1 MTAYQPAEW
10 HDLFGAV
17 LGAAA
22 ALLGLIFVAVSIN
35 IKQIIAEKHLPSL
48 AGQSI
53 TLLFSLMLICMVTLA
68 PGQPRLSLGIE
79 LSIIGVVVTGVM
91 LIVVLRR
98 HGAEFLMKWTIQNL
112 LLALVSTVPLVIG
125 GISLVVGAGGGLY
138 WVLIELVCA
147 FAISIYYAWILLIE
161 ILR

>member
-1 MTAYQPAEW
+1 MTAYQPTEW
-10 HDLFGAV
+10 LGLFGPV

-35 IKQIIAEKHLPSL
+35 IKQILAEKHLPSL

-53 TLLFSLMLICMVTLA
+53 ILLFSLMLICMVVLA
-68 PGQPRLSLGIE
+68 PGQPTPVLGIE
-79 LSIIGVVVTGVM
+79 LSVIGVIVTVVM
-91 LIVVLRR
+91 VVVVVRR
-98 HGAEFLMKWTIQNL
+98 HGEAFLKRWTVQNL
-112 LLALVSTVPLVIG
+112 LLALLSSVPLVIG
-125 GISLVVGAGGGLY
+125 GISLVAGTGGGLY
-138 WVLIELVCA
+138 WVLVELVCA